1 MLGKIEAMKEAAGL
15 DNPINASIVSL
26 LTISL
31 QKLTKQLDDD
41 EEFAGDDGERLL
53 YDLLMGSREVVDALH
68 NYIDRMED
76 N

>member
-1 MLGKIEAMKEAAGL
+1 MLHKIETLREQCGM

-31 QKLTKQLDDD
+31 RKLAKQFDDGED
-41 EEFAGDDGERLL
+41 FAGDDGERLL
-53 YDLLMGSREVVDALH
+53 DDLFIAVDGLEVALKNYWRE
-68 NYIDRMED
+68 MES